1 MMQHYILQLQK
12 FKTEGRFRTIP
23 SFKQSGS
30 GVNFSSNDYLGL
42 AQDENLQ
49 AEFLSQLIDKKHLFS
64 SSSARLLTGNFEA
77 HEQLEFTLAKL
88 YGKPALTFNS
98 GYHANIGI
106 LPAIADGNSL
116 ILADKLVHASLIDGI
131 QLSRAKNIRY
141 RHNDYEQLAY
151 LLDIYSTKYER
162 IIVVTESIFSMD
174 GDEANLSR
182 LVTLKNRYNNVM
194 LYVDEAHAVGV
205 RGKSGLG
212 CVEEHNC
219 IADVDFIVGT
229 FGKALASMGAYVICD
244 EIFCDYLV
252 NKARSFIFSTTLPPI
267 NALWTNFILERLSN
281 LTEQREI
288 LKSRSEQFR
297 KILRNKGQC
306 NISTTQIIPIIV
318 GESKDAMRFSEE
330 LQQKGFYILP
340 VRPPTVPQGT
350 ARLRFSLT
358 SLISEMDIELITN
371 YLIENDGRISKTR

>member
-1 MMQHYILQLQK
+1 M
-12 FKTEGRFRTIP
+12 
-23 SFKQSGS
+23 
-30 GVNFSSNDYLGL
+30 N
-42 AQDENLQ
+42 
-49 AEFLSQLIDKKHLFS
+49 
-64 SSSARLLTGNFEA
+64 
-77 HEQLEFTLAKL
+77 
-88 YGKPALTFNS
+88 
-98 GYHANIGI
+98 
-106 LPAIADGNSL
+106 
-116 ILADKLVHASLIDGI
+116 
-131 QLSRAKNIRY
+131 
-141 RHNDYEQLAY
+141 
-151 LLDIYSTKYER
+151 
-162 IIVVTESIFSMD
+162 
-174 GDEANLSR
+174 GDEADLPR
-182 LVTLKNRYNNVM
+182 LVALKKQYKNVM